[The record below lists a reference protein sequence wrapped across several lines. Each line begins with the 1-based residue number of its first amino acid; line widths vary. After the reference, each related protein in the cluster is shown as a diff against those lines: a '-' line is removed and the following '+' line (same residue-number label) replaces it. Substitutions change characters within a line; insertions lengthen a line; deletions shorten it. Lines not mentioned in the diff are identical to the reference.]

1 MGSGIHS
8 RCPLTGSCGDHE
20 NHHYYYKPEGLHLR
34 KNPKGW
40 ADKVARSM
48 VPPSLLRVGMPTD
61 RAMEVGVGCEDA
73 LVREVGRGWAA

>member
-1 MGSGIHS
+1 MELGFHS
-8 RCPLTGSCGDHE
+8 RCPLTGSCGNRE

-48 VPPSLLRVGMPTD
+48 VPPSL
-61 RAMEVGVGCEDA
+61 
-73 LVREVGRGWAA
+73 